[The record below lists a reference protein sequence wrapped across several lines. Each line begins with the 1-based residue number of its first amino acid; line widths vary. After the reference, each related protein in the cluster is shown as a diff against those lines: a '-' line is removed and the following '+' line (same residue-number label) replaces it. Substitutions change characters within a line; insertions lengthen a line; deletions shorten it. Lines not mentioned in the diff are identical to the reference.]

1 MRHFTTLALLAL
13 LAFTGCTGSAVNPP
27 SSKSA
32 AKPDAKY
39 VTLTVANF
47 EKEVLQ
53 SSQPVLV
60 DFWATW
66 CGPCMAIGPTIE
78 ELAAEYEG
86 KAKVGKINVDEQEA
100 LAVKYGAESIPL
112 LLVFKDGKVVDK
124 KLGSGPKAEIE
135 ALIKKAL

>member
-1 MRHFTTLALLAL
+1 MRHFTLAALLTL

-27 SSKSA
+27 TASA
-32 AKPDAKY
+32 GKHDAKY
-39 VTLTVANF
+39 VTLTVQNF

-86 KAKVGKINVDEQEA
+86 KAKVGKVNVDE
-100 LAVKYGAESIPL
+100 
-112 LLVFKDGKVVDK
+112 
-124 KLGSGPKAEIE
+124 
-135 ALIKKAL
+135 